1 MLGSLASL
9 EVHALSLGKITI
21 QSALGEPLRG
31 EIDVTDV
38 NPAEASSLK
47 VGLASAETF
56 RAAGMDYPSSATGLE
71 VKLLRRADNR
81 PYLRLNS
88 SRAITEPFM
97 DLIVEANWDSGH
109 VTRDYT
115 MLFDPPRAI
124 ASSAPLIAPT
134 VPMLSRP
141 SVPVAG
147 PVPTVRPTADL
158 ASSKTRDKETP
169 EATSSAPKPSAD
181 PADSAPE
188 RSASPADRTDPP
200 AERAIAPIG
209 RPVPQPAPA
218 ATARAPKP
226 AKTLPDDSSS
236 EQVIVKKGDTANKIA
251 ARNKPADVSLDQMLV
266 ALLKQ
271 NPNAFIGGN
280 VNTIKSG
287 AVLDIPKTETVSAL
301 SSTEARKIIVAQSKD
316 FNAFRRKLSESVS
329 ATAATSPDRQSS
341 GKVQTEVQDHAQI
354 APVPDTLKL
363 SQGTIQAGPTGKAD
377 DKIVKD
383 KQAKSDALRVAELN
397 KNISDLNK
405 LGIPPVT
412 ASRPAAVPA
421 ITVATPSGVAV
432 PVPPAAPKASAAA
445 TPSSA
450 PLPAASVTTP
460 SADAALPIK
469 APASAAADP
478 LAAASAP
485 ATQASA
491 ASASLKKPV
500 VKAAP
505 PPEPEPEPELMDQLT
520 ENAVPLLGGV
530 GILGLLGGL
539 AFMRSRK
546 KKSKAAPVDSSF
558 LESRLQPDSFFGASG
573 GSRVNTNNGDS
584 LPGGSS
590 MAYTP
595 SQMDA
600 SGDVDPV
607 AEADVYLAYG
617 RDEQAEDILKE
628 ALHTHP
634 GRPAIHAK
642 LLEIYA
648 KRRDTNAFESL
659 AGEALKLTQGQGP
672 EWAYIIEL
680 GNELD
685 PGNPLYEAR
694 EPAPDEPLQA
704 SASAPAPASGA
715 MSSAAS
721 AEMDMDMDVDLDLD
735 MDFSLDDEA
744 PQSSAA
750 PITVGPTPTPVPAPP
765 APVIPAPAPVAPVPL
780 MSSPASATPPASHLD
795 DLDLGLDFDMT
806 PTPAAPVSL
815 TKPPAAAPTAPDPI
829 PEIDL
834 LSNGLDFTP
843 MNGLDFTPMPPVVPE
858 PAPAPKPAA
867 AAPAHDNGM
876 MEFDLDA
883 FSLDLTPAP
892 APIRAPEAAET
903 EQQAEEDPL
912 EIKFMLAEEFH
923 ALGDTDGARSLA
935 DEVVAKAKGPLK
947 TKAQSFLN
955 ALS

>member
-1 MLGSLASL
+1 MNHRGRWRIGALASAVALLGSLASL
-9 EVHALSLGKITI
+9 EAHALSLGKITI

-31 EIDVTDV
+31 EIDITDV
-38 NPAEASSLK
+38 NPTEASSLK

-56 RAAGMDYPSSATGLE
+56 MAAGMDYPSSATGLE
-71 VKLLRRADNR
+71 VKLLLRADGR

-97 DLIVEANWDSGH
+97 DLIVEANWPSGH

-115 MLFDPPRAI
+115 MLFDPPRAV
-124 ASSAPLIAPT
+124 ASSTPLIAPT

-141 SVPVAG
+141 SGSAAAA
-147 PVPTVRPTADL
+147 VPTAMPMADL
-158 ASSKTRDKETP
+158 ATPKTRDKETP
-169 EATSSAPKPSAD
+169 DATPGALKAPAQPAERAD
-181 PADSAPE
+181 PAPE
-188 RSASPADRTDPP
+188 RATPP
-200 AERAIAPIG
+200 AERAIAPIE
-209 RPVPQPAPA
+209 RPVPPPA
-218 ATARAPKP
+218 AVRAAKP
-226 AKTLPDDSSS
+226 AKPEKPAPDDSSSS

-287 AVLDIPKTETVSAL
+287 AVLDIPKSETLSAL
-301 SSTEARKIIVAQSKD
+301 STTEAHKIIVAQSKD
-316 FNAFRRKLSESVS
+316 FNAFRRKLSESVAS
-329 ATAATSPDRQSS
+329 TPATSPDRQSS
-341 GKVQTEVQDHAQI
+341 GKVQTEVEDHAQI
-354 APVPDTLKL
+354 APLPDKLTL
-363 SQGTIQAGPTGKAD
+363 SHGAIQAGATGKAAD
-377 DKIVKD
+377 NIAKGQ
-383 KQAKSDALRVAELN
+383 QAKTDALRVAELN

-412 ASRPAAVPA
+412 AAPASRPAAVPA
-421 ITVATPSGVAV
+421 ITVATPSGMAAPVA
-432 PVPPAAPKASAAA
+432 PAAPKASGASAA
-445 TPSSA
+445 
-450 PLPAASVTTP
+450 LPAASATAP
-460 SADAALPIK
+460 SADAAIPIK
-469 APASAAADP
+469 APASAASDAANP

-485 ATQASA
+485 AAQASA
-491 ASASLKKPV
+491 ASTPARLKKPA
-500 VKAAP
+500 VKALP
-505 PPEPEPEPELMDQLT
+505 PPPPEPELMDQLT
-520 ENAVPLLGGV
+520 DNAVPLLGGV

-539 AFMRSRK
+539 VFMRNRK
-546 KKSKAAPVDSSF
+546 KKSKTAPVDSSF

-573 GSRVNTNNGDS
+573 GSRVNTNNEHS

-648 KRRDTNAFESL
+648 KRRDKAAFESL
-659 AGEALKLTQGQGP
+659 AGEAFKLTQGQGP
-672 EWAYIIEL
+672 EWAYIVEL
-680 GNELD
+680 GTELD

-694 EPAPDEPLQA
+694 EVAPDEPLQD
-704 SASAPAPASGA
+704 SASTPAPANP
-715 MSSAAS
+715 MSSPAS
-721 AEMDMDMDVDLDLD
+721 ADMDLDLD

-744 PQSSAA
+744 APQMSAA
-750 PITVGPTPTPVPAPP
+750 PITEAPPPAPP
-765 APVIPAPAPVAPVPL
+765 APVIPAPAPMPPVAL
-780 MSSPASATPPASHLD
+780 MTSLD
-795 DLDLGLDFDMT
+795 SLDLGLDFDMT
-806 PTPAAPVSL
+806 PAATPPVTL
-815 TKPPAAAPTAPDPI
+815 AKPPAAAPAAAAPAPI
-829 PEIDL
+829 PDIDL

-843 MNGLDFTPMPPVVPE
+843 MPPVAPE
-858 PAPAPKPAA
+858 PAAAPKPAA

-883 FSLDLTPAP
+883 FSLDLSPAP
-892 APIRAPEAAET
+892 AKEQEHAQTET
-903 EQQAEEDPL
+903 QEEDPL
-912 EIKFMLAEEFH
+912 EVKFMLAEEFR

-935 DEVVAKAKGPLK
+935 DEVLAKAKGPLK
-947 TKAQSFLN
+947 TRAQSFLN
-955 ALS
+955 ELA